1 MSLTGYLQPPED
13 ISATKHWYVETFF
26 RFSFQF
32 YVLTPL
38 CFCSGKGQ
46 VIFCLESPL
55 TTGKMSRCLV
65 RNMEQPLPQ
74 NKIQML
80 KLSGTAVSRS
90 PGWYKSSAHICVR
103 GIWWDTSLII
113 SVTYSHWLF
122 TDVCGGSSL
131 QNFYIFCG
139 NANNCRCSEPYRLF
153 TSSSTS
159 LFSDFVGTL
168 KLLLLPPGVLQPSG
182 AVWNSLRQRVNPT
195 GDCNHI

>member
-1 MSLTGYLQPPED
+1 MSWRRCASALVKDRLYL
-13 ISATKHWYVETFF
+13 
-26 RFSFQF
+26 
-32 YVLTPL
+32 VLNHL
-38 CFCSGKGQ
+38 SR
-46 VIFCLESPL
+46 LEKCPDVSL
-55 TTGKMSRCLV
+55 EIWNSRY
-65 RNMEQPLPQ
+65 RQ

-80 KLSGTAVSRS
+80 KPSGTAVSRS
-90 PGWYKSSAHICVR
+90 PGWYKRSAYICVR

-159 LFSDFVGTL
+159 LFSDCVGAL

-182 AVWNSLRQRVNPT
+182 AVCNSLRQRVNPT